1 MLEINK
7 SISLIGNSK
16 VGEKVVKVFDAKI
29 NENDPENLTINSY
42 ITDYELYK
50 VNRTAVTAEQTEF
63 ENMVYSIQESLVT
76 GTVI

>member
-29 NENDPENLTINSY
+29 NENDHENLTINS
-42 ITDYELYK
+42 
-50 VNRTAVTAEQTEF
+50 
-63 ENMVYSIQESLVT
+63 
-76 GTVI
+76 